1 MGFPEEI
8 YFAMLDL
15 GHCARRDKVPGPLIH
30 IDDTARDI
38 LDLCRRHYG
47 AVHLL
52 ASMMLSSGPTDL
64 REINGDLLPESTSMA
79 YWRLIS
85 LLKYIRD
92 HGTEAELTLLQPK
105 GILERPRSYQETG
118 NGREGL

>member
-38 LDLCRRHYG
+38 LDLCRRHDG

-64 REINGDLLPESTSMA
+64 REVNGDLLPGSTSMA
-79 YWRLIS
+79 YWRLIG
-85 LLKYIRD
+85 LLEYIRY
-92 HGTEAELTLLQPK
+92 HGTEVDLTLLQP
-105 GILERPRSYQETG
+105 
-118 NGREGL
+118 